1 MPSTDKKQS
10 KAGTRSWKFAVVIT
24 FAVLFAAVVLY
35 VANEQY
41 RFLASVEEDP
51 GFVGSSACRKCHQEA
66 YHDWQGSHHDK
77 AMDIATESTVLGDF
91 DDVQFTDPFNGVT
104 SRFFK
109 EGSSFF
115 VETEGPDGTLD
126 TFQVTHTFGFFPL
139 QQYLIPFPGG
149 KLQCLNIAW
158 DSRENKWYRLP
169 PYEIAGHDDWL
180 HWTKSG
186 QNWNSM
192 CAECH
197 STRLEKKYDSET
209 NSYATT
215 WFEIDVGCEACHG
228 PGSEHVKWANA
239 PFWTRDKERNYG
251 LKVNSS
257 EVTNK
262 QQIAMCASCHSRRYQ
277 LGDNFHDEG
286 DILDKMVPSLLDE
299 GLYYPDGQIL
309 EEVYVYGSFVQSKM
323 YMEGVQC
330 SDCHNVHSLKLRK
343 EKNDLCLQCHRKEQ
357 YETPSHHFHKLEHEG
372 KPNDGAQCIKCH
384 MPGRTYMGN
393 DYRLDHSFRIPRPDL
408 SLSIG
413 TPNSCSANGCH
424 SDKSIEWVNQ
434 HYTKWYGEKKRV
446 HYGEVFAGV
455 QEGADQRENLYQLAQ
470 DEILPEIVRATA
482 LSLLRNYPGSK
493 TTEVFIQALQSPHAL
508 LRYVG
513 VRNLGYLPEGE
524 KLRFLV
530 PRLYDK
536 VKAVRMEAALV
547 LASVSESAIEKDDKE
562 QFFVALEEYREAM
575 IYNSD
580 FAPQRYNLG
589 NLAMALREP
598 EKAIAYYSAALEIDK
613 QFYPAKV
620 NLAMQYNQLGENK
633 KAAQLLREV
642 VQERPEQYAI
652 SYSLGL
658 LLAEIEEYEEAAVY
672 LGRAADGMPE
682 YSRVRYNQGLVFL
695 KMRQWEKA
703 EKALMQVIETDPLNR
718 EYFWTLANFYL
729 DTGEIEKA
737 KDFARYLLQRV
748 PVHRDAEELLRK
760 LQ

>member
-10 KAGTRSWKFAVVIT
+10 KAGIRRWKITVVIT
-24 FAVLFAAVVLY
+24 LAVFVAAVVLF
-35 VANEQY
+35 VADEQY
-41 RFLASVEEDP
+41 RFVASVEEGP
-51 GFVGSSACRKCHQEA
+51 GFVGSPACRKCHQEA

-104 SRFFK
+104 SCFFK
-109 EGSSFF
+109 EDSSFF

-149 KLQCLNIAW
+149 RLQCLNIAW

-209 NSYATT
+209 NSYATA

-239 PFWTRDKERNYG
+239 PSWARDKERNYG

-257 EVTNK
+257 EVTNR

-323 YMEGVQC
+323 YMEGVKC

-343 EKNDLCLQCHRKEQ
+343 EKNDLCLQCHRKER
-357 YETPSHHFHKLEHEG
+357 YETPLHHFHKLEHEG

-413 TPNSCSANGCH
+413 TPNSCSASGCH
-424 SDKSIEWVNQ
+424 NDKSIEWVNQ
-434 HYTKWYGEKKRV
+434 HYTKWYGEKKGV

-470 DEILPEIVRATA
+470 DEILPEIVKATA
-482 LSLLRNYPGSK
+482 LSLLRNYPGPK
-493 TTEVFIQALQSPHAL
+493 TTEVFIRALQSPHAL

-598 EKAIAYYSAALEIDK
+598 EKAIAYYSEALEIDK
-613 QFYPAKV
+613 LFYPAKV

-633 KAAQLLREV
+633 KAARLLREV

-718 EYFWTLANFYL
+718 EYFWTLINFYL
-729 DTGEIEKA
+729 DIGEIEKA
-737 KDFARYLLQRV
+737 KDFALYMLQRV
-748 PVHRDAEELLRK
+748 PAHRDAEELLRK